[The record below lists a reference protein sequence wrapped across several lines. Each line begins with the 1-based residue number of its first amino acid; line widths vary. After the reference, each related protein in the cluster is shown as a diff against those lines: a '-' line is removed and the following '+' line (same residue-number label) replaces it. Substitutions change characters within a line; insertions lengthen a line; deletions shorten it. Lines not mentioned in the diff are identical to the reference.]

1 MTSICLTNKSMLLI
15 GDRLRPDTRL
25 KLCSI
30 LYFLC
35 IPHLLNKS
43 RATSQFVR
51 VQLYSFSTGTLV
63 SLSYTI
69 LHSHLGIL
77 SVHKSRV
84 TTPAYYT
91 FKKSQPSDQKPPS
104 KKKKRRSCIQST
116 IICYLFMSDSWHV
129 LFQSKC
135 DLKHSHGLW
144 NFIPVCQQITCQNP
158 FRLTVSV
165 NRP

>member
-1 MTSICLTNKSMLLI
+1 MCTKCLLKCQVVTALLCYHSETASVLSCITLKVKSCLSCRPSNTLFSLLPWNKVQHEEVFNLVLLALKESICMTSTCLTNKSMLLI
-15 GDRLRPDTRL
+15 GDRLCPDTRL

-51 VQLYSFSTGTLV
+51 VQLYSFGTGTLV

-69 LHSHLGIL
+69 LHCHLGIL

-84 TTPAYYT
+84 TPAYYT
-91 FKKSQPSDQKPPS
+91 LKKKS
-104 KKKKRRSCIQST
+104 
-116 IICYLFMSDSWHV
+116 
-129 LFQSKC
+129 
-135 DLKHSHGLW
+135 
-144 NFIPVCQQITCQNP
+144 
-158 FRLTVSV
+158 
-165 NRP
+165 